1 VSALS
6 TAVEV
11 LRRAERLLSV
21 EARHDKLLEAHGKK
35 LQDLADRI
43 TALEGRL
50 EIVVAEA
57 KGTAGAA
64 ASSAVMQNLVEIA
77 RSLGALEERV
87 RALEQQ
93 TRPGRRIEGP
103 GAPGL

>member
-1 VSALS
+1 MSALS
-6 TAVEV
+6 TAIEV

-57 KGTAGAA
+57 RGAAGAA
-64 ASSAVMQNLVEIA
+64 ASSAVTQNLVEIA

-87 RALEQQ
+87 RELEAQM
-93 TRPGRRIEGP
+93 RPHRRIEGP
-103 GAPGL
+103 GAPGS

>member
-6 TAVEV
+6 TALEV

-35 LQDLADRI
+35 LQELADQI
-43 TALEGRL
+43 TKLESRL
-50 EIVVAEA
+50 EIVIAEA
-57 KGTAGAA
+57 KGAAGAA
-64 ASSAVMQNLVEIA
+64 ASSVVTQNLVEIA

-87 RALEQQ
+87 RMLEEQR
-93 TRPGRRIEGP
+93 RPGRRIEGP
-103 GAPGL
+103 PSAE

>member
-1 VSALS
+1 MSALT

-21 EARHDKLLEAHGKK
+21 EARHDKLLEAHGRK

-43 TALEGRL
+43 TALGGRL

-57 KGTAGAA
+57 AGAA
-64 ASSAVMQNLVEIA
+64 ASSAVTQNLVEIA

-87 RALEQQ
+87 RALEGQ
-93 TRPGRRIEGP
+93 TRPSRRIEGP
-103 GAPGL
+103 GAPGS